1 MKVNRIVKSGFK
13 ILSRNKLR
21 TFFMALGIIVGTVA
35 LFLSMSFGEGSRR
48 EMMNSIDHMFSKSS
62 IFLIPGSG
70 GMMSGQQSS
79 TDTRLTLATAEGLL
93 ANVSSLLLYDPMQIL
108 NDIEVT
114 YQGKTLEVPAY
125 GGTEN
130 ASVAWNRDV
139 IKGEHLTG
147 KDVSNSARV
156 VLLGT
161 KTAAALFGNDD
172 PIGKQVRLNNTPYEV
187 KGILEIAGLDM
198 VHGMDRDNEVL
209 IPISTMNSRLTNTDY
224 VRALKFLVDS
234 NANTEETLKAM
245 TAFLR
250 DYHELA
256 ADEPDDFT
264 LITPVAVEKMVG
276 TMNETFSVFLPLV
289 ALIAMGVGGI
299 VIAVLM
305 LMNIKERSMEIGL
318 RKALGA
324 RNKDV
329 FVQFLIET
337 SSIALVGAITGL
349 GFGFFMLQ
357 VFAMHGKA
365 MVAQPNTII
374 LSFCLP
380 LIIGILAGILP
391 ANKAAKLDPIV
402 TLQV

>member
-48 EMMNSIDHMFSKSS
+48 EMMSSIDHMFSKSS
-62 IFLIPGSG
+62 IFLIPGGG

-79 TDTRLTLATAEGLL
+79 TDTKLTLATAEGLL
-93 ANVSSLLLYDPMQIL
+93 ENVSSLLLYDPMQIIA
-108 NDIEVT
+108 DVEVT
-114 YQGKTLEVPAY
+114 YQGKTLEIPAY

-130 ASVAWNRDV
+130 ASVVWNRDV
-139 IKGEHLTG
+139 IKGEHLSG
-147 KDVSNSARV
+147 KDVSSSARV

-161 KTAAALFGNDD
+161 KTAVVLFGNDD
-172 PIGKQVRLNNTPYEV
+172 PIGKQIRLNNTPYEV
-187 KGILEIAGLDM
+187 KGILETAGLDM

-209 IPISTMNSRLTNTDY
+209 IPISTMTSRLTNTDY

-234 NANTEETLKAM
+234 NADTDKTLEAM
-245 TAFLR
+245 TTFLR

-264 LITPVAVEKMVG
+264 LITPVAVEKMVS

-329 FVQFLIET
+329 FVQFLIES

-365 MVAQPNTII
+365 MVAQPDTIV
-374 LSFCLP
+374 LSFSLP
-380 LIIGILAGILP
+380 LLIGILAGILP
-391 ANKAAKLDPIV
+391 ANKAARLDPIV
-402 TLQV
+402 TLQA